1 MTGKIKPKD
10 GIMHTPYIYADLPAP
25 DAGLAADRILAA
37 DRTLAAGATLA
48 VNPYPRYRSLSR
60 SLFEGKVGYEF
71 ETSSEGETRQRG
83 LHVSLQWDCMLA
95 GSTGARYSRT
105 KEYPLP

>member
-1 MTGKIKPKD
+1 MLASQLIASLLLVPPSLL
-10 GIMHTPYIYADLPAP
+10 ILTP
-25 DAGLAADRILAA
+25 
-37 DRTLAAGATLA
+37 AT
-48 VNPYPRYRSLSR
+48 VRYRGS
-60 SLFEGKVGYEF
+60 YEF